1 MEGVV
6 SPEGAARKRTL
17 PGRGLLLRMRRFV
30 EDRRGVGAIEF
41 AIVAPLMIMTYIGAF
56 EISVAV
62 SLSRKVNRASS
73 TVSDLLT
80 RSKTTN
86 TTTLAS
92 MKDVTRNIIAPFP
105 QDYYTL
111 KITGIAVDADGN
123 ATIAW
128 SRGWT
133 RAEGG
138 GEDGEDSGEM
148 EVEIFAGT
156 KGDAVTL
163 PKEMDAK
170 NTFIVRTEFTVQYK
184 ILLMAP
190 GLSSELR
197 SLPLERTSFF
207 RQREG
212 DGITCS
218 DC

>member
-6 SPEGAARKRTL
+6 SPEAAARKRTL

-62 SLSRKVNRASS
+62 SMSRKVNRASS

-86 TTTLAS
+86 TTTLNS

-105 QDYYTL
+105 QHYYSL
-111 KITGIAVDADGN
+111 KMTGIAVDAAGSATVAWSLAWAREKGKNKDKDGN
-123 ATIAW
+123 
-128 SRGWT
+128 
-133 RAEGG
+133 
-138 GEDGEDSGEM
+138 EM
-148 EVEIFAGT
+148 EKASTPYT

-170 NTFIVRTEFTVQYK
+170 STFIVRTELNVPHT

-218 DC
+218 GC